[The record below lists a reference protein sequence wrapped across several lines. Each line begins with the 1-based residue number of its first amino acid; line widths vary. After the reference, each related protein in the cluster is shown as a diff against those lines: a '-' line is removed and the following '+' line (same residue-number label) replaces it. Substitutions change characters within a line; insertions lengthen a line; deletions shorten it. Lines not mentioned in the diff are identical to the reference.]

1 MARRGRGE
9 GSIRQRRDGRWEVRV
24 DLGRGLD
31 GTRRRKSVFGATQAD
46 VIRKLRKLGGR
57 AADGQLLTTTTPTV
71 ATFLREWYATHADE
85 WRPSTRRSY
94 DGAIRLYL
102 VPVFGSLRVEQLSP
116 RHVQKWLTEHKA
128 EHGARRRISLA
139 HSVLRS
145 ALSHAQRLQLVGINV
160 AALAMVPTPQKKP
173 IRPLTTD
180 EARAFL
186 TVAATHRLGA
196 FFSVAL
202 ACGLRLGEALG
213 LRWENVNLDTGHVQ
227 VRQQLQRVKRKLE
240 LQGLKT
246 DRSRRTL
253 MLPNVCVTALRAHRK
268 RQQEERL
275 KAGERWTDSGLVFV
289 TALKAKKPGKGARER
304 AGLPLDPRNA
314 TRVFA
319 RLLKD
324 ANVRPIR
331 FHDLRHSAASLLIA
345 SGVELVE
352 VSMLLG
358 HAELRTT
365 SDIYGHL
372 VEQTAAKAA
381 QRMDAVLG

>member
-1 MARRGRGE
+1 MARRGWHE
-9 GSIRQRRDGRWEVRV
+9 GTVYKRADGRWEAKI
-24 DLGRGLD
+24 DIGRGLD
-31 GTRRRKSVFGATQAD
+31 GKRRRKSIFGATQAD

-57 AADGQLLTTTTPTV
+57 AADGQLLATTTPTV
-71 ATFLREWYATHADE
+71 KNFLEEWFKTHQDD
-85 WRPSTRRSY
+85 WRPSTQRAYR
-94 DGAIRLYL
+94 GAIDRYL
-102 VPVFGSLRVEQLSP
+102 VPAFGALRVEQLTP
-116 RHVQKWLTEHKA
+116 RHVQTWLTDHKT
-128 EHGARRRISLA
+128 EHGARRRITLA
-139 HSVLRS
+139 HAALRS
-145 ALSHAQRLQLVGINV
+145 ALSHAQRLQLVTIN
-160 AALAMVPTPQKKP
+160 AAELVTVPTPKKKP

-202 ACGLRLGEALG
+202 ACGLRLGEAMG
-213 LRWENVNLDTGHVQ
+213 VKWDNVNLDTGHVQ
-227 VRQQLQRVKRKLE
+227 VRQQLQRVGKRLE
-240 LQGLKT
+240 LQELKT
-246 DRSRRTL
+246 ERSRRTL
-253 MLPNVCVTALRAHRK
+253 VLPMVCVKALRAHRK

-275 KAGERWTDSGLVFV
+275 KAGDKWTDTGLVFV
-289 TALKAKKPGKGARER
+289 TGTKAKKPGKGARER
-304 AGLPLDPRNA
+304 AGLPLDPRNV
-314 TRVFA
+314 TRVFTG
-319 RLLKD
+319 LLED
-324 ANVRPIR
+324 AKVRHVR

-372 VEQTAAKAA
+372 VEQTATKAA